1 MSGEANV
8 KSTTRA
14 LVVDSESAVRERTVR
29 FLTMEMGWLAEAV
42 ASVPEA
48 VCVVEGACPHL
59 IIAGLHGPNDSSLGL
74 LDELHARAPELPV
87 VVLMDEGAEVLT
99 LTALQKGAA
108 GYSNIAHLEQELPEI
123 LERVASAARSVRDRK
138 RLRECLTR
146 VELEFALDND
156 PAMVP
161 TLVADVQDHMGLLGF
176 GDKSALVRL
185 GVALE
190 EALLNALI
198 HGNLELS
205 SALKQK
211 DDSLYQKEIHERRFK
226 RPYSRRRLR
235 FRARLRR
242 SKCEFTITDAGPGFD
257 PAALPDPTDPANLE
271 KVSGRGLLLIRTFM
285 DEVRFNRK
293 GNRIRMVKHLVPNKN
308 NRLT

>member
-1 MSGEANV
+1 MPGDANR
-8 KSTTRA
+8 KSTTRV
-14 LVVDSESAVRERTVR
+14 LVVDAEAAVRDRAVHL
-29 FLTMEMGWLAEAV
+29 LTTELGWFAEAV
-42 ASVPEA
+42 GSVPEA

-59 IIAGLHGPNDSSLGL
+59 IIAGLHGPDDSGLVL
-74 LDELHARAPELPV
+74 LDKLQERAPDLPV
-87 VVLMDEGAEVLT
+87 VILMDEGAEVLT
-99 LTALQKGAA
+99 LNALQKGAA
-108 GYSNIAHLEQELPEI
+108 GYAATTHLEHELPEI

-146 VELEFALDND
+146 VELEFALEND

-190 EALLNALI
+190 EALLNAMI
-198 HGNLELS
+198 HGNLEIGS
-205 SALKQK
+205 TLKQQ
-211 DDSLYQKEIHERRFK
+211 DDALYHKEIQDRRAR
-226 RPYSRRRLR
+226 RPFNRRRLR
-235 FRARLRR
+235 FRARLRKTR
-242 SKCEFTITDAGPGFD
+242 CEFAIADAGPGFD
-257 PAALPDPTDPANLE
+257 PASLPDPTDPANLE

-293 GNRIRMVKHLVPNKN
+293 GNRIRMVKHLVPTVGANK
-308 NRLT
+308 